1 MTTPFDEVF
10 AVAAAAIEDAFGV
23 VAHIIPRSA
32 SPYAESVS
40 DPERQPVAVVGK
52 LTLSHGMDRIKG
64 RAVSTE
70 LVGVT
75 YSNSSPA
82 EFWIAPERAA
92 ALGYSPARGDRL
104 TFPSMPNLPGYSVSQ
119 VKTTHL
125 GAVALVISAED
136 GE

>member
-1 MTTPFDEVF
+1 MTTPFDEAF
-10 AVAAAAIEDAFGV
+10 AVAAAAIEETMGV

-40 DPERQPVAVVGK
+40 DPERQPVSVVGK
-52 LTLSHGMDRIKG
+52 LTLAHGMDRIKG
-64 RAVSTE
+64 RSNQAE
-70 LVGVT
+70 IVGVT

-92 ALGYSPARGDRL
+92 ALGYSPAKGDRI
-104 TFPSMPNLPGYSVSQ
+104 TFPSMSLPGYSVSQ
-119 VKTTHL
+119 VKTTHI
-125 GAVALVISAED
+125 GAVTLVISAED